1 MTRARDREQT
11 LRSKINVSDCEMND
25 FRQTILLS
33 KQELIRFQQSKDEEV
48 AAMKIKL
55 GDVQKL
61 AEEKISE
68 LVDVQTLVEQY
79 RTR

>member
-1 MTRARDREQT
+1 
-11 LRSKINVSDCEMND
+11 
-25 FRQTILLS
+25 
-33 KQELIRFQQSKDEEV
+33 
-48 AAMKIKL
+48 MKIKL